1 MSLPVDV
8 AKQTVRSP
16 YTEQERLYLING
28 LESLVH
34 RRDLKCFLCLW
45 VSGDKEPQVV
55 GKAREVVQITF

>member
-8 AKQTVRSP
+8 AKQTDRLH
-16 YTEQERLYLING
+16 YTKQERLYLIND

-45 VSGDKEPQVV
+45 AS
-55 GKAREVVQITF
+55 